1 MSGCQFQSRLGAYH
15 DGELDDS
22 ASQAVEHHLAEC
34 EICADELAGLREVS
48 QAMAALDPGE
58 ITPLEL
64 ARLHRE
70 LDRAD
75 DGSVIRL
82 GVGLAAAAASILIIS
97 LAWIGQT
104 PARPAQQANSQF
116 QPVQQ
121 LPEWQRLAMGGEL
134 QKPVLVN
141 PVEPKLPDT
150 GVATNDTINWMLN
163 ELQYPGT
170 HASR

>member
-1 MSGCQFQSRLGAYH
+1 MSGCQYQSRLGAYH

-22 ASQAVEHHLAEC
+22 ASQAVERHLAEC
-34 EICADELAGLREVS
+34 EICAAELAGLREVS
-48 QAMAALDPGE
+48 QAMAGFDPGE

-75 DGSVIRL
+75 EGSVLRF

-104 PARPAQQANSQF
+104 AARPAQQTNSQF

-121 LPEWQRLAMGGEL
+121 LPEWQRLAFLMPLRPFACRLSCRTSPYSEGSWRHRDGRGL
-134 QKPVLVN
+134 
-141 PVEPKLPDT
+141 EPSP
-150 GVATNDTINWMLN
+150 
-163 ELQYPGT
+163 
-170 HASR
+170 